1 MIAASTVLSVG
12 CETALMVLAPGSQ
25 SSLRGSQLAL
35 HRMRAF
41 QRPKRVDVER
51 ASLHHTKLESAPMP
65 RPQFST
71 HQDPCGGVRTRKGRR
86 AARFLGAD
94 VVISIGCDLQGLPA
108 PRGTLLNWDEVPA
121 LSEDFARA
129 DERIRERV
137 IQLVDELVRKQ
148 QR

>member
-1 MIAASTVLSVG
+1 MSD
-12 CETALMVLAPGSQ
+12 GSG
-25 SSLRGSQLAL
+25 SSG
-35 HRMRAF
+35 
-41 QRPKRVDVER
+41 R
-51 ASLHHTKLESAPMP
+51 ASRRKPPYKERLCSAGLEASACDHADL
-65 RPQFST
+65 S
-71 HQDPCGGVRTRKGRR
+71 
-86 AARFLGAD
+86 GAD

-137 IQLVDELVRKQ
+137 IQLEDELARKQ